1 MPRLVLLTEGFTGR
15 SFELK
20 AERSTVGR
28 LEDNNF
34 QIPAPSV
41 SSHHCEILL
50 KGNDV
55 TVKDLDSTNGTFI
68 NGELGGRAADPTL
81 PWAMVFPQSGSSLA
95 RHPSQLYQFALEGL
109 LLFVLLWIYARRPRA
124 TGQVS
129 GAFLFG
135 YGVLRFAAEYFRE
148 PDSFLGPLALGLS
161 MGQWLC
167 VPMIAAGAALWW
179 WAGRQRSG
187 LPARATL

>member
-55 TVKDLDSTNGTFI
+55 VVKDLDSTNGTFI
-68 NGELGGRAADPTL
+68 NGEQVTEAVLTVGQTVRFGSVEARLEASAPTGASGKKVLDKTAVL
-81 PWAMVFPQSGSSLA
+81 PQGVKMNELEQGTQKMTTFDKNSPFKKKSNKITWVFIGVGIVIVVVIVV
-95 RHPSQLYQFALEGL
+95 AL
-109 LLFVLLWIYARRPRA
+109 VLLK
-124 TGQVS
+124 G
-129 GAFLFG
+129 
-135 YGVLRFAAEYFRE
+135 
-148 PDSFLGPLALGLS
+148 
-161 MGQWLC
+161 
-167 VPMIAAGAALWW
+167 
-179 WAGRQRSG
+179 
-187 LPARATL
+187 

>member
-20 AERSTVGR
+20 ADRSTVGR

-41 SSHHCEILL
+41 SGHHCEILL

-68 NGELGGRAADPTL
+68 NGEQIT
-81 PWAMVFPQSGSSLA
+81 
-95 RHPSQLYQFALEGL
+95 E
-109 LLFVLLWIYARRPRA
+109 
-124 TGQVS
+124 
-129 GAFLFG
+129 
-135 YGVLRFAAEYFRE
+135 
-148 PDSFLGPLALGLS
+148 
-161 MGQWLC
+161 
-167 VPMIAAGAALWW
+167 AALQVGQTVRFGSVE
-179 WAGRQRSG
+179 ARLEASAPTGTSG
-187 LPARATL
+187 KKVLDKTSVLPQGVKLNELETGTQKIGDFGKSSAFKKKSNKTSLIFIIVGAVLVLAIIGIVIFIVFGGDK